1 MKTAPA
7 TTAANATRRV
17 TIRAGRDT
25 SHHLASSRRRAHATG
40 PAAMSPELCGPEVS
54 SGPDL
59 AIVRLAWATW
69 EALNDEIVMIRASIA
84 GSLQPLRDLRLRY
97 VLVYELVVTARGACD
112 TSDHRA
118 SAAMV
123 CQLSLGLTG

>member
-25 SHHLASSRRRAHATG
+25 SHHPASSRRRAHATG

-69 EALNDEIVMIRASIA
+69 EALNDEIVMIWAPIAGTLPTLASI
-84 GSLQPLRDLRLRY
+84 LDTVRPDPHTDCYRLRLPQHPSPQNPR
-97 VLVYELVVTARGACD
+97 
-112 TSDHRA
+112 
-118 SAAMV
+118 
-123 CQLSLGLTG
+123 CQGL